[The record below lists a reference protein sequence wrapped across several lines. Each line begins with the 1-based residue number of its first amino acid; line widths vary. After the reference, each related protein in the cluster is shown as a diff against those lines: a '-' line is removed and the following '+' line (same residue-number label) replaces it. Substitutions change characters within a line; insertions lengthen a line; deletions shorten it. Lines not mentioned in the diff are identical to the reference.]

1 MKRLI
6 LQTYINDGKDRKT
19 IFTYKPFP
27 KMERLSRN
35 QFKKYAKLN
44 GADYEYYTPD
54 SGEAH
59 WIRMEMFNRPEY
71 DEVLYVDCDI
81 LIHPARMKDNIFDYH
96 GQAVNKVH
104 SFRHWDYPDMNA
116 GVTKWT
122 REECEIM
129 KEHIDEFY
137 HPTHN
142 QASINACFKKYCGE
156 ITFLPYKFNVTHRPT
171 NETVFRHYPGQ
182 LKNPEKL
189 KNDPIWRYYK

>member
-1 MKRLI
+1 
-6 LQTYINDGKDRKT
+6 
-19 IFTYKPFP
+19 
-27 KMERLSRN
+27 
-35 QFKKYAKLN
+35 
-44 GADYEYYTPD
+44 
-54 SGEAH
+54 
-59 WIRMEMFNRPEY
+59 
-71 DEVLYVDCDI
+71 
-81 LIHPARMKDNIFDYH
+81 MKDNIFDYP

-171 NETVFRHYPGQ
+171 NETVLMMVRIG
-182 LKNPEKL
+182 KL
-189 KNDPIWRYYK
+189 FLLTNHSLRWRDYLGISLRSMLSLSLIHI